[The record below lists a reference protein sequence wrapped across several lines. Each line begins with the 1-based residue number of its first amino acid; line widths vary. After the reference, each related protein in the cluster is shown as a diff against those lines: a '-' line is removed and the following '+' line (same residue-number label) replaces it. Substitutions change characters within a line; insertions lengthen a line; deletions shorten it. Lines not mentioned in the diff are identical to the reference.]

1 MCCPQPR
8 CTKRMPLIHLVS
20 FEIALY
26 SKMVLLTV
34 VTNSNPHRL
43 YFDHPIEKP
52 SYIRLLSASL
62 YNSWHNLKEEAVI
75 YANDPNR
82 TPLEAKLLPGHY
94 TVDSLVKEFN
104 DLSANNQKFI
114 ITAKAHTTVGSM
126 IINGGNTRF
135 SHGLLQLLG
144 IQSLSSITFV
154 KRLTSPSTY
163 FVHCDLIDKR
173 QNRLNGKPSTVLARL
188 DIRGQPFEK
197 VHYQT
202 PQPHVLRD
210 TDSGDY
216 DVNSITL
223 SVQDENGNL
232 FDFNNQPLEF
242 EVEIN

>member
-1 MCCPQPR
+1 
-8 CTKRMPLIHLVS
+8 
-20 FEIALY
+20 
-26 SKMVLLTV
+26 MVLLTV
-34 VTNSNPHRL
+34 VTNSNPHTL
-43 YFDHPIEKP
+43 YFDYPIEKP

-75 YANDPNR
+75 YANDPS
-82 TPLEAKLLPGHY
+82 LEAILLPGHY

-104 DLSANNQKFI
+104 TLSTNNKKFV
-114 ITAKAHTTVGSM
+114 ITAKAHTSVGAM

-144 IQSLSSITFV
+144 IKSLSPITVV
-154 KRLTSPSTY
+154 KQLTSPSTY

-173 QNRLNGKPSTVLARL
+173 QNFLSGKPSTVLARF

-202 PQPHVLRD
+202 TQQHVLCE
-210 TDSGDY
+210 TDSGNY

-223 SVQDENGNL
+223 SVKDKNGNL

-242 EVEIN
+242 QVEIN